1 MKRRLLTLSIAIAAV
16 AALAAPA
23 TGDGGAATQGV
34 NILGGG
40 VLSPNGQ
47 TRYVAI
53 PDADRTLVAQVL
65 VRNGAILR
73 TLAVPGHYGIP
84 FVTDDGTVG
93 GLSFDGRVLVLASWG
108 QASSLAVVDVK
119 RWRFGKTIRLPGR
132 FSFDALSPKGR
143 VLYLIQH
150 VSLKDYTRYRV
161 RAYDIAYDRLLG
173 RAIVDRRSAVEQMAG
188 SPVTRATGP
197 GGTWAYT
204 LYQRPNGASFIHALD
219 TRHARALCIDLP
231 RKQTQSWIY
240 RSFMRVS
247 RDGAKLDLRVYGTKR
262 LAAVVDTRTY
272 DVTILRRV

>member
-1 MKRRLLTLSIAIAAV
+1 MKRRLLSLSIAIAV
-16 AALAAPA
+16 AATLAAQA
-23 TGDGGAATQGV
+23 RSDGGAATQGV

-40 VLSPNGQ
+40 VLSPNGE

-65 VRNGAILR
+65 VRNGAVLR
-73 TLAVPGHYGIP
+73 TLAVPGHYGVP
-84 FVTDDGTVG
+84 FVADDGTVG

-108 QASSLAVVDVK
+108 QARSLAVVDVK

-143 VLYLIQH
+143 MLYLIQH

-173 RAIVDRRSAVEQMAG
+173 RTIVDRRSEGEQMAG

-219 TRHARALCIDLP
+219 TRHARAVCIDLP
-231 RKQTQSWIY
+231 RKQTRGWIY

-247 RDGAKLDLRVYGTKR
+247 HDGAKLDLRVYGAKR

-272 DVTILRRV
+272 RVTIVRRV